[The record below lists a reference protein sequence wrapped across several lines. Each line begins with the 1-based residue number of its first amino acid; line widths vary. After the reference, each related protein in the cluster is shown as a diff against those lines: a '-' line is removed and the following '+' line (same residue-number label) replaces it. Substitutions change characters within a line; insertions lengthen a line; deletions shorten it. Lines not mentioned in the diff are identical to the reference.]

1 MDTWLEG
8 HTEGEAEDGIQN
20 NGSERRLATKKDL
33 IVIPQVRNGVAS
45 MILINLHFGVLIN
58 QVYTNK
64 GPLMKYYPL
73 VMVRLKLGL
82 LYVKAGMVS
91 C

>member
-20 NGSERRLATKKDL
+20 NGSERKLATKKDL
-33 IVIPQVRNGVAS
+33 IVIQRVRNGVAS
-45 MILINLHFGVLIN
+45 MILINLHFGELVN

-64 GPLMKYYPL
+64 DPIMKYYLL

-82 LYVKAGMVS
+82 HCVKAGTVS